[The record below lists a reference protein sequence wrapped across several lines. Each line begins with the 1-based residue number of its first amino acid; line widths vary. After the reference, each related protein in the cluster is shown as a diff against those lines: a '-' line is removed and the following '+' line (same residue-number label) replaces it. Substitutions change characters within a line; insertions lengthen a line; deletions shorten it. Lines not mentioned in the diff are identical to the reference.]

1 MDLENAYQSIKMEQ
15 GSLMKEEKK
24 ENETPSLAE
33 KEKNKLV
40 EMN

>member
-15 GSLMKEEKK
+15 GSLKKEEKK
-24 ENETPSLAE
+24 EFETPSLAE